1 MNEHNISQNKQA
13 EPGDMEQR
21 LSAYYGPPLPE
32 QSLPPASWHAV
43 HHRLGVHAS
52 ARCRRGFRLRL
63 PRKRLRAFVPT
74 AMQDAFAR
82 IASEA
87 GIPSTQARL
96 RYRLAPRSHE
106 PVVRGSWL
114 ARRTIRLTL
123 PLDAATNMERDELD
137 MLLATGLARSTCSRK
152 LASRLTRLLLVGLML
167 LAGIALIVCWMHH
180 LPLVGAPVALA
191 LWAVVAWRWHA
202 QARSI
207 AFRADSL
214 MVRWLGRGPACSGLH
229 ALAARSRAPRRRRW
243 GEPSLAERIERVCGT
258 GVEARENRL
267 TLVG

>member
-96 RYRLAPRSHE
+96 RYRLAPRSHQ
-106 PVVRGSWL
+106 PVVRGSGL
-114 ARRTIRLTL
+114 ARRNIPATP
-123 PLDAATNMERDELD
+123 PLDAATKMERDELD
-137 MLLATGLARSTCSRK
+137 VPLATGVARFPRSRK
-152 LASRLTRLLLVGLML
+152 LAPRLTPLLVLRLM
-167 LAGIALIVCWMHH
+167 
-180 LPLVGAPVALA
+180 
-191 LWAVVAWRWHA
+191 
-202 QARSI
+202 
-207 AFRADSL
+207 
-214 MVRWLGRGPACSGLH
+214 
-229 ALAARSRAPRRRRW
+229 
-243 GEPSLAERIERVCGT
+243 
-258 GVEARENRL
+258 
-267 TLVG
+267 